1 MKCLNYGKLRFRA
14 FRCDAAFFVRHLLNP
29 YLLLKVV

>member
-1 MKCLNYGKLRFRA
+1 MENCGFVRSGAMPL
-14 FRCDAAFFVRHLLNP
+14 FFVRHLLNP